1 VRRVL
6 FTWRSLGTWG
16 AAMRAVRDAEAAS
29 ESVGLNP
36 LVIKTVAFAISAV
49 FAAAAGALFAPLS
62 GFVTPHT
69 FGFLQS
75 ILFVLVVMLGGAG
88 SVAGPLVGALI
99 VGLLPELLSGM
110 EEYRLLIFGV
120 LLLVVLWAAPDGVAG
135 LVRRVRERLWPPKP
149 ADGVATSAALNLP
162 ARTRQPIEAQGITMQ
177 FGGVRAVGDLHFTA
191 ATGA

>member
-1 VRRVL
+1 
-6 FTWRSLGTWG
+6 
-16 AAMRAVRDAEAAS
+16 
-29 ESVGLNP
+29 
-36 LVIKTVAFAISAV
+36 
-49 FAAAAGALFAPLS
+49 
-62 GFVTPHT
+62 VTPHT

-191 ATGA
+191 ATGAVTSLIGPNGAGKSTALNVLGGFYLPTAGEFTLGA